1 VHVLVI
7 RDTDFRAMLLRTPQI
22 ALKVMEA
29 VAERLPP
36 GAT

>member
-1 VHVLVI
+1 VHVVVI
-7 RDTDFRAMLLRTPQI
+7 RYTDFRAMLLRTLQI

-29 VAERLPP
+29 VAERLSP